1 MENLIA
7 KLKPIL
13 ESENLDLSKK
23 FEEIQGWDSLASIS
37 IIAMLDADYGVTVT
51 NQQLTEFANIEDF
64 CKFVLNNK
72 S

>member
-7 KLKPIL
+7 KLKAIL
-13 ESENLDLSKK
+13 ESENLDLSNK
-23 FEEIQGWDSLASIS
+23 FEEMQGWDSLASIS
-37 IIAMLDADYGVTVT
+37 IIAMLDSDYGITVT
-51 NQQLTEFANIEDF
+51 NRQLTEFANIKDF